1 MCRKEKRMGWQLEKA
16 LNERLARETGYVVH
30 PFGSRHTMAV
40 CYPNT
45 YETGMSNLGMQII
58 YREVNSRDDFQCE
71 RAFLPDKKL
80 QKLYEKEHSPLLT
93 LENKRPL
100 CDFEILGFSVNFE
113 MDYFNIPDILEAG
126 HVPVRAADR
135 TETDPLVV
143 MGGPVAFF
151 NPEPLA
157 LFMDVCLIGEG
168 EELIHAFLDAW
179 IQAKADGVDRQE
191 LLRRLARV
199 EGVYVPSL
207 YHHVYDDTG
216 RLLRIDAEP
225 GIPDHVRRQWHELTR
240 PGETV
245 IATPDTEFGAM
256 YLIEIA
262 RGCGRH
268 CRFCMAGYCY
278 RRPRVRPLEYVK
290 AAVLRGKKLG
300 KKIGL
305 MGAAISDYPYIDELV
320 TFIRQQGLAFSCAS
334 LRADSIT
341 PVIVKGIAESG
352 QKTITLAPEAGSE
365 HMRNIINKGITEEH
379 LLHSIDLCTAAG
391 IRKVRM
397 YIMIGLPME
406 TDDDIQG
413 IVDMTRRVREHMDRI
428 GNKSS
433 ITLSINPFIPKP
445 MTPFQWMAMTEQK
458 VVEQRLAYI
467 KKEVGHI
474 RQTEV
479 LAEPLRQCYI
489 QGVLSRGDRRVGE
502 LLLKAHSYG
511 GVRGWKRAARETGFD
526 VKKFLYTPR
535 QTDEL
540 LPWSVL
546 DNGLVPDYL
555 TRELKKAEKGEFTIP
570 CFEGCRRCHVCG
582 GAHGNTVD

>member
-1 MCRKEKRMGWQLEKA
+1 MGWQLEKA

-58 YREVNSRDDFQCE
+58 YREVNSRNDFQCE

-80 QKLYEKEHSPLLT
+80 KKIYEKEHSPLLT

-126 HVPVRAADR
+126 HIPVRAADR

-179 IQAKADGVDRQE
+179 LQAKADGAGRQE

-207 YHHVYDDTG
+207 YHHVYDDRG
-216 RLLRIDAEP
+216 NLMRIDAEP
-225 GIPDHVRRQWHELTR
+225 GIPHRVRRQWHELTR

-245 IATPDTEFGAM
+245 VATPDTEFGSM

-379 LLHSIDLCTAAG
+379 LLQSIDLCTAAG

-406 TDDDIQG
+406 TDEDIHG

-458 VVEQRLAYI
+458 VVERRLAYI
-467 KKEVGHI
+467 KKEAGRI

-511 GVRGWKRAARETGFD
+511 GVRGWKRAVRETGFD
-526 VKKFLYTPR
+526 VESFLYTPR

-546 DNGLVPDYL
+546 DNGLAEDYL
-555 TRELKKAEKGEFTIP
+555 IREREKAEKGEFTIP

-582 GAHGNTVD
+582 GTNGDTVD

>member
-1 MCRKEKRMGWQLEKA
+1 
-16 LNERLARETGYVVH
+16 
-30 PFGSRHTMAV
+30 
-40 CYPNT
+40 
-45 YETGMSNLGMQII
+45 
-58 YREVNSRDDFQCE
+58 
-71 RAFLPDKKL
+71 
-80 QKLYEKEHSPLLT
+80 
-93 LENKRPL
+93 
-100 CDFEILGFSVNFE
+100 

-126 HVPVRAADR
+126 HIPVRAADR

-179 IQAKADGVDRQE
+179 LQAKADGAGRQE

-207 YHHVYDDTG
+207 YHHVYDDRG
-216 RLLRIDAEP
+216 NLMRIDAEP
-225 GIPDHVRRQWHELTR
+225 GIPHRVRRQWHELTR

-245 IATPDTEFGAM
+245 VATPDTEFGSM

-379 LLHSIDLCTAAG
+379 LLQSIDLCTAAG

-406 TDDDIQG
+406 TDEDIQG

-458 VVEQRLAYI
+458 VVERRLAYI
-467 KKEVGHI
+467 KKEAGRI

-511 GVRGWKRAARETGFD
+511 GVRGWKRAVRETGFD
-526 VKKFLYTPR
+526 VESFLYTPR

-546 DNGLVPDYL
+546 DNGLAEDYL
-555 TRELKKAEKGEFTIP
+555 IREREKAEKGEFTIP

-582 GAHGNTVD
+582 GTNGDTVD

>member
-1 MCRKEKRMGWQLEKA
+1 MGWQLEKA

-58 YREVNSRDDFQCE
+58 YREVNSRNDFQCE

-80 QKLYEKEHSPLLT
+80 KKIYEKEHSPLLT

-126 HVPVRAADR
+126 HIPVRAADR

-179 IQAKADGVDRQE
+179 LQAKADGAGRQE

-199 EGVYVPSL
+199 EGIYVPSL
-207 YHHVYDDTG
+207 YHHVYDDRG
-216 RLLRIDAEP
+216 NLMRIDAEP
-225 GIPDHVRRQWHELTR
+225 GIPHRVRRQWHELTR

-245 IATPDTEFGAM
+245 VATPDTEFGSM

-379 LLHSIDLCTAAG
+379 LLQSIDLCTAAG

-406 TDDDIQG
+406 TDEDIQG

-458 VVEQRLAYI
+458 VVERRLAYI
-467 KKEVGHI
+467 KKEAGRI

-489 QGVLSRGDRRVGE
+489 QGVLSRGDRRVGGTASE
-502 LLLKAHSYG
+502 SPFLRRCPGL
-511 GVRGWKRAARETGFD
+511 ETGC
-526 VKKFLYTPR
+526 P
-535 QTDEL
+535 
-540 LPWSVL
+540 
-546 DNGLVPDYL
+546 
-555 TRELKKAEKGEFTIP
+555 
-570 CFEGCRRCHVCG
+570 
-582 GAHGNTVD
+582 GNRI

>member
-1 MCRKEKRMGWQLEKA
+1 MGWQLEKA
-16 LNERLARETGYVVH
+16 LNERLAKETGYVVH

-40 CYPNT
+40 CYPHT

-126 HVPVRAADR
+126 HVPVRSADR
-135 TETDPLVV
+135 METDPLVV

-555 TRELKKAEKGEFTIP
+555 TRELKNAEKGEFTIP